1 MYLKLLCN
9 YIYVHTETPA
19 HTIITRKPEI
29 RDGFQIIRVRIH
41 DKWYTIHN
49 KNGVD
54 EWVSL
59 FSEIM
64 KLLYMMIL

>member
-9 YIYVHTETPA
+9 YIYVHTETHA
-19 HTIITRKPEI
+19 HIIITRKPES
-29 RDGFQIIRVRIH
+29 RDGFQIMRVRIH